1 MSAAFEPGATRPDP
15 APTTISDPE
24 EPGAL
29 ASARPGVDLPA
40 STGEEQ
46 TASEVPIPLAA
57 GEPTTAAQPAEGLPL
72 ETAPPDW
79 PALTLQMLFYG
90 PESGRSFVQINGRNY
105 RVGDRLD
112 DGPEVLEIAPHGV
125 ILAYRGK
132 KVLLAM
138 DR

>member
-1 MSAAFEPGATRPDP
+1 MSTADEPEAGAATVDGAEESRGLEPATSGGARFASTSEEQPPVPVAAADP
-15 APTTISDPE
+15 AP
-24 EPGAL
+24 AAQ
-29 ASARPGVDLPA
+29 ASGPA
-40 STGEEQ
+40 D
-46 TASEVPIPLAA
+46 EVP
-57 GEPTTAAQPAEGLPL
+57 L
-72 ETAPPDW
+72 EIAPPDW
-79 PALTLQMLFYG
+79 PALTLQMLFHS

-105 RVGDRLD
+105 RVYERLD